1 MAENK
6 KTILIAEDDPLILK
20 TNARYLTDRGY
31 HILEAGNGKV
41 ALELFRE
48 KNPDLLLTDLCMPEL
63 DGMHLIQIVTEES
76 PAMPVIIFSGMGTM
90 TDVIEALRIG
100 AWDYITKPVSD
111 MEILNHSIKKALK
124 HADLL
129 RQEKDYHTSLEDEVQ
144 LRTIELLQH
153 NKMLEREMKERQA
166 QEALVLNAK
175 QEWERTVDA
184 MPDMIAIV
192 DLEHNIVRMNKTML
206 EKTGKSYDEL
216 VGSKCYQCV
225 HGKDE
230 APDYCPHSKLL
241 QDMKNHRAEIYE
253 EHLGGHCE
261 VLVTPYYDSDGSLVG
276 SVHIIRDI
284 NEQKKAE
291 QAKEKIQSQLLHAQK
306 LESVGQLAAGIAH
319 EINTPTQF
327 IGTNIDFLDDAN
339 QDIISF
345 MTKIQEI
352 IKTAPQEMKDAI
364 EKAVED
370 MDWDYL
376 AEELPLAIAQS
387 REGVKRVTSIVR
399 AMKEFSHPGSREKES
414 LNLNQI
420 IKTTATVARNEWK
433 YVANLELNFDPKL
446 PQIPLL
452 ADEMGQVILNMLVNA
467 AHAMGENLG
476 DNPEGEK
483 GVITITTRKRDTNI
497 ELLISDTGAGMPK
510 EVQLRIFDP
519 FYTTK
524 QVGKGTGQGLAIS
537 HDVIVE
543 KHQGTITVES
553 LPGAGT
559 TFCITLPLGEEETDD

>member
-1 MAENK
+1 VPENK

-20 TNARYLTDRGY
+20 TNARYLTDKGY
-31 HILEAGNGKV
+31 RILEARDGKE
-41 ALELFRE
+41 ALKLFKE
-48 KNPDLLLTDLCMPEL
+48 KKPDMLLTDLRMPEM
-63 DGMHLIQIVTEES
+63 DGMQLIQTVIEEAPS
-76 PAMPVIIFSGMGTM
+76 MPVIIFSGMGTM

-111 MEILNHSIKKALK
+111 MGILKHSIEKALK
-124 HADLL
+124 HAELL
-129 RQEKDYHTSLEDEVQ
+129 QQEKDYQVSLEDEVQ
-144 LRTIELLQH
+144 LRTMELLQH
-153 NKMLEREMKERQA
+153 NKMLEQEIKERRA
-166 QEALVLNAK
+166 QEALVLHAK

-192 DLEHNIVRMNKTML
+192 DKEHNIVRMNKTML

-216 VGSKCYQCV
+216 VGSKCYRWV
-225 HGKDE
+225 HGMDE

-241 QDMKNHRAEIYE
+241 KDNKNHRVEIYE
-253 EHLGGHCE
+253 ERLGGHCE
-261 VLVTPYYDSDGSLVG
+261 VLVTPYYGSDGSLVG
-276 SVHIIRDI
+276 SVHIVRDI

-291 QAKEKIQSQLLHAQK
+291 QEKEKIQSQLLHAQK

-327 IGTNIDFLDDAN
+327 IGTNIDFIDESS
-339 QDIISF
+339 QDIVRF
-345 MTKIQEI
+345 MTQIQGI
-352 IKTAPQEMKDAI
+352 IKTAPQDIIDSI
-364 EKAVED
+364 EKAIED

-376 AEELPLAIAQS
+376 VEELPLAIAQS
-387 REGVKRVTSIVR
+387 REGVKRVSSIVR

-420 IKTTATVARNEWK
+420 INTTVTVARNEWK
-433 YVANLELNFDPKL
+433 YVADMELTLDPNLPRV
-446 PQIPLL
+446 PLL
-452 ADEMGQVILNMLVNA
+452 ADEMGQVILNIMVNA
-467 AHAMGENLG
+467 AHAIGEKLG

-483 GVITITTRKRDTNI
+483 GVITITTTRSDTNI
-497 ELLISDTGAGMPK
+497 ELQISDTGAGMPE

-524 QVGKGTGQGLAIS
+524 KVGKGTGQGLAIS

-543 KHQGTITVES
+543 KHGGTITVDS
-553 LPGAGT
+553 IPGKGT
-559 TFCITLPLGEEETDD
+559 TFCIYLPLQEEK